1 LPAARYELAIN
12 DKAIDDLVYRHIKQ
26 LEVEDSETN
35 ADSFVIR
42 LSAMRQRSGLW
53 SFPAKDKFQ
62 LFSKVRISASFPEG
76 NTEHLIE
83 GYITHIDFHI
93 DKDETKSYVDINGI
107 DATVLMNLQEK
118 LVAWE
123 DKSDSE
129 IAKEIFDKYGF
140 DSDIEDT
147 AGATTPQSESNFT
160 TIQRETDIEF
170 LKRLAAR
177 NGFDCF
183 LKKNYE
189 KNKTIGYFRK
199 RKLDLKPQ
207 KDLAV
212 QFGPGNNNVESIDFT
227 VDALRP
233 LSVEIRQKDAFS
245 EEVKEVTIEDSKL
258 PKIGKQNLQEL
269 VAPNIGKMA
278 SGEKL
283 FPKIVLS
290 RHVTSEQHI
299 METEARSVFDDG
311 SWFITAKGTVNAEV
325 YGRVLNAKSLV
336 LIKGADEDFSGKY
349 YVTKVVHK
357 FKPESYVQEF
367 EAKKNALGLEGS
379 ESFERGK
386 I

>member
-1 LPAARYELAIN
+1 LPAARYELAVN
-12 DKAIDDLVYRHIKQ
+12 DKPVDDQVYRHIKQ
-26 LEVEDSETN
+26 LEVEDSDIN

-42 LSAMRQRSGLW
+42 LTAMRQRSGLW
-53 SFPAKDKFQ
+53 LFPAKDKFQ
-62 LFSKVRISASFPEG
+62 LFSKVRVSASFPNG

-93 DKDETKSYVDINGI
+93 DKDETKSYVDISGM
-107 DATVLMNLQEK
+107 DATLLMNLQEK

-129 IAKEIFDKYGF
+129 IAKEIFKKYGF
-140 DSDIEDT
+140 DTDIEDT
-147 AGATTPQSESNFT
+147 SSTTPQSEPNFT
-160 TIQRETDIEF
+160 TPQIGTDIAF
-170 LKRLAAR
+170 LKRLADR

-183 LKKNYE
+183 LKKDYQ

-212 QFGPGNNNVESIDFT
+212 QFGPSNNNVESMDFT

-245 EEVKEVTIEDSKL
+245 QEVKEVTIEDSKL

-269 VAPNIGKMA
+269 VAPNIAKMA

-283 FPKIVLS
+283 YPKIVLS

-325 YGRVLNAKSLV
+325 YGRVLNAKSMV

-357 FKPESYVQEF
+357 FRPESYVQEF
-367 EAKKNALGLEGS
+367 EAKKNAIGLEGS
-379 ESFERGK
+379 EEFKR
-386 I
+386 

>member
-1 LPAARYELAIN
+1 MPAARYELAIN
-12 DKAIDDLVYRHIKQ
+12 DKPVDQLLYGHIKQ
-26 LEVEDSETN
+26 LEVEDSDTN

-42 LSAMRQRSGLW
+42 LAAMRQRSGAW
-53 SFPAKDKFQ
+53 SYPAKDKLQ
-62 LFSKVRISASFPEG
+62 LFSKVRISASFPKG
-76 NTEHLIE
+76 NTEHLIQ
-83 GYITHIDFHI
+83 GYITNIAFHI
-93 DKDETKSYVDINGI
+93 DKDEKKSYVDISGM

-123 DKSDSE
+123 DKPDSE
-129 IAKEIFDKYGF
+129 IAKDIFSRYGF
-140 DSDIEDT
+140 DTEIEDT
-147 AGATTPQSESNFT
+147 STTTPQSESTFT
-160 TIQRETDIEF
+160 TVQRGSDIEF

-183 LKKNYE
+183 LKTDYD
-189 KNKTIGYFRK
+189 KNKTVGYFRK
-199 RKLDLKPQ
+199 RNLELKPQ

-212 QFGPGNNNVESIDFT
+212 QFGPSGNNVQSIDFT

-233 LSVEIRQKDAFS
+233 LSVDMRQKDAFS

-269 VAPNIGKMA
+269 VAPNIARMA

-283 FPKIVLS
+283 FPKVVLS
-290 RHVTSEQHI
+290 RHVTSEPHI

-325 YGRVLNAKSLV
+325 YGQVLNAKGTV

-367 EAKKNALGLEGS
+367 EAKKNAIGLEGS
-379 ESFERGK
+379 ENFRED
-386 I
+386 

>member
-1 LPAARYELAIN
+1 LPAPRYELAVN
-12 DKAIDDLVYRHIKQ
+12 DKPLDDQVYRHIKQ
-26 LEVEDSETN
+26 LEVEDSDTN

-42 LSAMRQRSGLW
+42 LAAMRQRTGVW
-53 SFPAKDKFQ
+53 TYAGKDTFKV
-62 LFSKVRISASFPEG
+62 FSKVRVSASFPKG

-93 DKDETKSYVDINGI
+93 DKDETKSFVDISGV
-107 DATVLMNLQEK
+107 DATLLMNLQEK

-123 DKSDSE
+123 DKPDSQ
-129 IAKEIFDKYGF
+129 IAKEIFRKYGF
-140 DSDIEDT
+140 DTDIEDT
-147 AGATTPQSESNFT
+147 SNTTPQAEPSFT

-183 LKKNYE
+183 LKKDYQ
-189 KNKTIGYFRK
+189 KDKTIGFFRK
-199 RKLDLKPQ
+199 RKLDLEPQ

-212 QFGPGNNNVESIDFT
+212 QFGTANNNVEYMDFT

-233 LSVEIRQKDAFS
+233 LSVEIRQTDALS

-258 PKIGKQNLQEL
+258 PKIGKKNLQEL
-269 VAPNIGKMA
+269 LAPNIAKMA

-283 FPKIVLS
+283 YPKIVLA

-325 YGRVLNAKSLV
+325 YGRVLNAKAMV
-336 LIKGADEDFSGKY
+336 LIKGTDEDFSGKY

-367 EAKKNALGLEGS
+367 EAKKNAIGLDAS
-379 ESFERGK
+379 ERFEK
-386 I
+386 ASS

>member
-62 LFSKVRISASFPEG
+62 LFSKVRVSASFPEG

-93 DKDETKSYVDINGI
+93 DKDETKSYVDISGI
-107 DATVLMNLQEK
+107 DATLLMNLQEK

-147 AGATTPQSESNFT
+147 STTTPQSESNFT
-160 TIQRETDIEF
+160 IIQRETDIEF

-183 LKKNYE
+183 LKKDYD
-189 KNKTIGYFRK
+189 KNKNIGYFRK

-207 KDLAV
+207 KDLAI
-212 QFGPGNNNVESIDFT
+212 QFGPGNNNVESMDFT

-233 LSVEIRQKDAFS
+233 LSVEIRQTDAFS

-325 YGRVLNAKSLV
+325 YGRVLNAKSMV
-336 LIKGADEDFSGKY
+336 LIKGADEEFSGKY

-367 EAKKNALGLEGS
+367 EAKKNAIGVVGS
-379 ESFERGK
+379 DEFESKRA
-386 I
+386 

>member
-1 LPAARYELAIN
+1 MPAPSYELAIN
-12 DKAIDDLVYRHIKQ
+12 DKPVDELVYKHIKQ
-26 LEVEDSETN
+26 LEVEDTETL

-42 LSAMRQRSGLW
+42 LTAMRQRKGLW
-53 SFPAKDKFQ
+53 SFPAKDKFR
-62 LFSKVRISASFPEG
+62 LFSKVRVSARFPNG

-93 DKDETKSYVDINGI
+93 DKDETKSYVDISGM
-107 DATVLMNLQEK
+107 DATLLMNLQEK

-123 DKSDSE
+123 NKSDSE
-129 IAKEIFDKYGF
+129 IAKEIFEKYGF
-140 DSDIEDT
+140 DTDIEDT
-147 AGATTPQSESNFT
+147 EGATTPQSEPNFT
-160 TIQRETDIEF
+160 TIQREADIKF

-183 LKKNYE
+183 IKKDYQ
-189 KNKTIGYFRK
+189 KDKTIGYFRK

-212 QFGPGNNNVESIDFT
+212 QFGPSKNNVESIDFT

-245 EEVKEVTIEDSKL
+245 KEVKEVTIEDSKL

-269 VAPNIGKMA
+269 VEPNIAKMA

-283 FPKIVLS
+283 YPKIVLS

-311 SWFITAKGTVNAEV
+311 SWFISARGIVNAEV
-325 YGRVLNAKSLV
+325 YGRVLNAKSMV
-336 LIKGADEDFSGKY
+336 LIKGADEEFSGKY

-357 FKPESYVQEF
+357 IKPESYVQEF
-367 EAKKNALGLEGS
+367 EAKKNAIGLDGS
-379 ESFERGK
+379 EDFNRD
-386 I
+386 

>member
-1 LPAARYELAIN
+1 MPAARYELAIN
-12 DKAIDDLVYRHIKQ
+12 DKPVDQLLYGHIKQ
-26 LEVEDSETN
+26 LEVEDSDTN

-42 LSAMRQRSGLW
+42 LAAMRQRSGAW
-53 SFPAKDKFQ
+53 SYPAKDKLQ
-62 LFSKVRISASFPEG
+62 LFSKVRISASFPKG
-76 NTEHLIE
+76 NTEHLIQ
-83 GYITHIDFHI
+83 GYITNIAFHI
-93 DKDETKSYVDINGI
+93 DKDEKKSYVDISGM

-123 DKSDSE
+123 DKPDSD
-129 IAKEIFDKYGF
+129 IAKDIFSRYGF
-140 DSDIEDT
+140 DTEIEDT
-147 AGATTPQSESNFT
+147 STTTPQSESTFT
-160 TIQRETDIEF
+160 TVQRGSDIEF

-183 LKKNYE
+183 LKTDYD
-189 KNKTIGYFRK
+189 KNKTVGYFRK
-199 RKLDLKPQ
+199 RNLELKPQ

-212 QFGPGNNNVESIDFT
+212 QFGPSGNNVQSIDFT

-233 LSVEIRQKDAFS
+233 LSVDMRQKDAFS

-258 PKIGKQNLQEL
+258 PK
-269 VAPNIGKMA
+269 V
-278 SGEKL
+278 
-283 FPKIVLS
+283 FLS
-290 RHVTSEQHI
+290 RHVTSEPHI

-325 YGRVLNAKSLV
+325 YGQVLNAKGTV

-367 EAKKNALGLEGS
+367 EAKKNAIGLEGS
-379 ESFERGK
+379 ENFGDGNS
-386 I
+386 

>member
-1 LPAARYELAIN
+1 LPAARYELAVN
-12 DKAIDDLVYRHIKQ
+12 DKPVDDQVYRHIKQ
-26 LEVEDSETN
+26 LEVEDSDTN

-42 LSAMRQRSGLW
+42 LTAMRQRSGLW

-62 LFSKVRISASFPEG
+62 LFSKVRVSASFPNG
-76 NTEHLIE
+76 NTEYLIE

-93 DKDETKSYVDINGI
+93 DKDETKSYVDVSGI
-107 DATVLMNLQEK
+107 DATLLMNLQEK

-129 IAKEIFDKYGF
+129 IAKEIFKKYGF
-140 DSDIEDT
+140 DTDIEDT
-147 AGATTPQSESNFT
+147 STTTPQSEPNFT
-160 TIQRETDIEF
+160 TIQKGTDGQF
-170 LKRLAAR
+170 LKRLADR

-183 LKKNYE
+183 LKKDYQ
-189 KNKTIGYFRK
+189 KKKTIGYFRK

-212 QFGPGNNNVESIDFT
+212 QFGPTNNNVESMDFT

-245 EEVKEVTIEDSKL
+245 QEVKEVTIEDSKL

-283 FPKIVLS
+283 YPKIVLS

-311 SWFITAKGTVNAEV
+311 SWFITAKGIVNAEV
-325 YGRVLNAKSLV
+325 YGRVLNAKSMV

-367 EAKKNALGLEGS
+367 EAKKNAIGLEGS
-379 ESFERGK
+379 ENFGSGNS
-386 I
+386 

>member
-1 LPAARYELAIN
+1 MPAARYELAIN
-12 DKAIDDLVYRHIKQ
+12 DKPVDQLLYGHIKQ
-26 LEVEDSETN
+26 LEVEDSDTN

-42 LSAMRQRSGLW
+42 LAAMRQRSGAW
-53 SFPAKDKFQ
+53 SYPAKDKLQ
-62 LFSKVRISASFPEG
+62 LFSKVRISASFPKG
-76 NTEHLIE
+76 NTEHLIQ
-83 GYITHIDFHI
+83 GYITNIAFHI
-93 DKDETKSYVDINGI
+93 DKDEKKSYVDISGM

-123 DKSDSE
+123 DKPDSD
-129 IAKEIFDKYGF
+129 IAKDIFSRYGF
-140 DSDIEDT
+140 DTEIEDT
-147 AGATTPQSESNFT
+147 STTTPQSESTFT
-160 TIQRETDIEF
+160 TVQRGSDIEF

-183 LKKNYE
+183 LKTDYD
-189 KNKTIGYFRK
+189 KNKTVGYFRK
-199 RKLDLKPQ
+199 RNLELKPQ

-212 QFGPGNNNVESIDFT
+212 QFGPSGNNVQSIDFT

-233 LSVEIRQKDAFS
+233 LSVDMRQKDAFS

-269 VAPNIGKMA
+269 VAPNIARMA

-283 FPKIVLS
+283 FPKVVLS
-290 RHVTSEQHI
+290 RHVTSEPHI

-325 YGRVLNAKSLV
+325 YGQVLNAKGTV

-367 EAKKNALGLEGS
+367 EAKKNAIGLEGS
-379 ESFERGK
+379 ENFRED
-386 I
+386 

>member
-62 LFSKVRISASFPEG
+62 LFSKVRVSASFPGG

-93 DKDETKSYVDINGI
+93 DKDETKSYVDISGI
-107 DATVLMNLQEK
+107 DSTLLMNLQEK

-147 AGATTPQSESNFT
+147 STTTPQSESSFT
-160 TIQRETDIEF
+160 IIQRETDIEF

-183 LKKNYE
+183 IKKDYD

-212 QFGPGNNNVESIDFT
+212 QFGPGNNNVESMDFK

-233 LSVEIRQKDAFS
+233 LSVEIRQTDAFS

-269 VAPNIGKMA
+269 VAPNIAKMA

-299 METEARSVFDDG
+299 METAARSVFDDG

-325 YGRVLNAKSLV
+325 YGRVLNAKSMV
-336 LIKGADEDFSGKY
+336 LIKGADEDFSGRY

-367 EAKKNALGLEGS
+367 EAKKNAIGLEGS
-379 ESFERGK
+379 ENFKENN
-386 I
+386 